1 MAERICRAWRRYS
14 TVRIYRYYRDL
25 IRFRERGDPAVLLRA
40 VNPREANMSDAACG
54 VHVRFRLG
62 GATFPPLI
70 FYKIYTHRPVT
81 DMCAFSPR
89 DYVAA
94 ALEKKSR
101 RHTKSKPAGFG
112 RGDLFRRVRRI
123 IHSFVFARSTPQ
135 TLSADV
141 SACSFFFN
149 TGRLWGGE

>member
-1 MAERICRAWRRYS
+1 M
-14 TVRIYRYYRDL
+14 VRIYRYYRDL

-62 GATFPPLI
+62 GTTFPPLI

-112 RGDLFRRVRRI
+112 HVCHI
-123 IHSFVFARSTPQ
+123 IHSFVFVRSKYQ
-135 TLSADV
+135 TL
-141 SACSFFFN
+141 
-149 TGRLWGGE
+149 TRRLPDA

>member
-1 MAERICRAWRRYS
+1 M
-14 TVRIYRYYRDL
+14 
-25 IRFRERGDPAVLLRA
+25 LLRA

-62 GATFPPLI
+62 GTTFPPLI

-101 RHTKSKPAGFG
+101 RHTKSKPAGFRAG
-112 RGDLFRRVRRI
+112 GVCHTFYSLARVC
-123 IHSFVFARSTPQ
+123 SLDSTC
-135 TLSADV
+135 A
-141 SACSFFFN
+141 
-149 TGRLWGGE
+149 